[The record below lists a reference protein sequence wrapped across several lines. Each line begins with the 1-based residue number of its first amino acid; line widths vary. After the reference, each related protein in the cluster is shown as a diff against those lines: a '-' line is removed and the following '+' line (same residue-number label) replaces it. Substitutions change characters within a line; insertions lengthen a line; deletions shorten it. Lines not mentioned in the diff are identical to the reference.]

1 MALIL
6 KTLQKEDKYYLKK
19 GNTDRMVSMTVTHD
33 GSTLVLNQDQSAIV
47 YLTLKD
53 GTQRGVPARLADV
66 FGTVEFNMDNSL
78 YEAVGLG
85 DVRGRVELG
94 GVKVEGYFT
103 LVIKESGVSI

>member
-19 GNTDRMVSMTVTHD
+19 GNTDRVVSMTVTHD
-33 GSTLVLNQDQSAIV
+33 GNVLVTNQDKGALV

-53 GTQRGVPARLADV
+53 GIQRIIPARLSDV
-66 FGTVEFNMDNSL
+66 FGTVEFNLDNSL

-85 DVRGRVELG
+85 DVHGHVELG
-94 GVKVEGYFT
+94 GVKVEGHFT
-103 LVIKESGVSI
+103 LVIKDSGVVI